1 MRTAIFP
8 SYFHGKCLDAEG
20 ETPHGCPNPDCPVVC
35 GTPGSMVHF
44 YSVLK
49 DIVYNTTRTILVKAA
64 ADVYEKGCPI
74 KGKGLKS
81 REDAAIDAGRLSRLR
96 FGTTNGAL
104 QETTKREAVHCLD
117 RSEMEKDLEESL
129 DRTCGGIENGLP
141 RCSWTKDMKAFIL
154 TFT

>member
-1 MRTAIFP
+1 
-8 SYFHGKCLDAEG
+8 
-20 ETPHGCPNPDCPVVC
+20 
-35 GTPGSMVHF
+35 MVHF

-154 TFT
+154 TFP